1 MSSVKFTDLKHL
13 VTNMDFETKEIIET
27 VVSISSVLFKVA
39 LVIGAIHLSIYLI
52 N

>member
-1 MSSVKFTDLKHL
+1 
-13 VTNMDFETKEIIET
+13 MDYETKEIIET
-27 VVSISSVLFKVA
+27 VRCIASMLFKVA